1 MSAKIA
7 VSSSTTWLMGWM
19 RPISAGGS
27 RTGSV
32 TSTVSVLS
40 RCSNASPRSASLRAA
55 IAALSRSLRLLMS
68 GPCSLRAS
76 GVIAPSVFNSADT
89 EPLRPSAATRTA
101 SSAVSSLAAVTAVR
115 SSVSSARR
123 SVIDPAPLRRRSVL
137 GSSALTKARSAPP
150 SIHPSRL
157 PQRIWISTSLISIS
171 GGLCT
176 RPSLLR
182 RRALPRALGRQER
195 QIGIAGFA
203 AGLRQHAMDLAA
215 MMRLM
220 VEHMRD
226 QKPCRLVQ
234 FPLDGAG
241 VIGELARERRGVE
254 PVRPADHDRIERL
267 ALALQLVPVAME
279 RHGFGNSAV
288 GAGCAGK
295 AAHPDAI
302 GPEQVIEGG
311 VDRAEERPAVASP
324 LGVGQRVGSAVK
336 VLVLPAVI
344 AGHALH
350 IVDVDHRLVRGTD
363 GGGQKSTS
371 LPSSILHPLMPTPRL
386 RLWPSRQSL
395 QRPRAR

>member
-1 MSAKIA
+1 MSGPSATANPMSAKIA
-7 VSSSTTWLMGWM
+7 VSSSTTWLMGWT
-19 RPISAGGS
+19 RPISVGGS

-32 TSTVSVLS
+32 MSTVSVLS
-40 RCSNASPRSASLRAA
+40 RCSSASPRNASLRAA

-76 GVIAPSVFNSADT
+76 GVIVPSVFNSADT

-101 SSAVSSLAAVTAVR
+101 SSAASSLAAAAAAR

-123 SVIDPAPLRRRSVL
+123 SVMILLHCAGAASWVRAHYKAFALLHRRAP
-137 GSSALTKARSAPP
+137 ARS
-150 SIHPSRL
+150 
-157 PQRIWISTSLISIS
+157 
-171 GGLCT
+171 
-176 RPSLLR
+176 
-182 RRALPRALGRQER
+182 LGRQER

-203 AGLRQHAMDLAA
+203 AGLRQHAMHLAA

-220 VEHMRD
+220 VEHMGD
-226 QKPCRLVQ
+226 QKPCRLVHLR
-234 FPLDGAG
+234 LDGAG
-241 VIGELARERRGVE
+241 VIGELACERRGVE
-254 PVRPADHDRIERL
+254 PVRPVDHDRIERL
-267 ALALQLVPVAME
+267 ALALELVPIAMK
-279 RHGFGNSAV
+279 RHGFGNAAV
-288 GAGCAGK
+288 GMRRAGK

-311 VDRAEERPAVASP
+311 VDRAEERPAVASS

-350 IVDVDHRLVRGTD
+350 IVDIDHRLVRRTD
-363 GGGQKSTS
+363 GAGQKATS
-371 LPSSILHPLMPTPRL
+371 SPSSILRPLTPMPRL
-386 RLWPSRQSL
+386 PLWPSRQSP